1 MKDKDK
7 TKEQLIN
14 ELEELRQQI
23 LLLKE
28 SETQRTH
35 IEVKLKKAYNEME
48 RCIKKRTIELSKVNE
63 GLRTEIIEREKVEEA
78 LKESE
83 EKYHNLIEFA
93 NVGIIAAEDDKII
106 QVNKRAE
113 EIYGYSK
120 EELMGQS
127 PRILTPEKYSKQHKE
142 ILSEFIRSGKIS
154 KMIFEEEGIKRDGSL
169 FPIEISFSLSQ
180 GRKNT
185 IIAVVRDITERKK
198 VEESLKGSEEKYH
211 KLIEHASDAII
222 SSNKEGIIISFNK
235 KAEEMLGYSRDEIV
249 GKSIT
254 LLSPPSDRKREKKA
268 LEGLKK
274 TRTLGIIGKTLE
286 GKGLRKDGQEIPVES
301 SVYALEVHGEHIIT
315 SILRDISERKKAEEE
330 RKRLLDELRDKN
342 KELEQI
348 IYITSHDLRSP
359 LVNVQGFSK
368 ELEQS
373 LKHAHLVLCSKDV
386 PSKIKEELATT
397 LEEDIPDA
405 LHYIFTSISKM
416 DLLLSGL
423 LRLSRLGR
431 AALNIEY
438 LDMNKL
444 ISDIIKAFEFQ
455 IKETGITLQI
465 DQLPSCL
472 GDEIQI
478 NQVFSNIL
486 DNALKY
492 LDPNR
497 PGVIRISGNKEN
509 GQVTY
514 HVEDNG
520 IGITAEHQDRIYE
533 IFHRLNPAATPG
545 EGLGLTIARRILD
558 RHTGSIWV
566 ESEPGKGSTFF
577 ISLPTT

>member
-7 TKEQLIN
+7 TKEQIIN

-28 SETQRTH
+28 SETQRTQ
-35 IEVKLKKAYNEME
+35 IEVKLQKAYNEME
-48 RCIKKRTIELSKVNE
+48 RCVEKRTIELSKVNE

-222 SSNKEGIIISFNK
+222 SSNEEGIIISFNK

-254 LLSPPSDRKREKKA
+254 LLSPLSDRKREKKA

-274 TRTLGIIGKTLE
+274 TGTLGIIGKTLE

-386 PSKIKEELATT
+386 PSEIKEELATT

-520 IGITAEHQDRIYE
+520 IGITAEHQNRIYE

>member
-7 TKEQLIN
+7 TKEQIIN

-93 NVGIIAAEDDKII
+93 NVGIIAAEDGKII

-127 PRILTPEKYSKQHKE
+127 PRILTPEKYSKQHQE

-169 FPIEISFSLSQ
+169 FPIEISFSLSL
-180 GRKNT
+180 GGNNT
-185 IIAVVRDITERKK
+185 TIAVVRDITERKK

-222 SSNKEGIIISFNK
+222 SSNEEGIIISFNK

-254 LLSPPSDRKREKKA
+254 LLSPLSDRKREKKA

-274 TRTLGIIGKTLE
+274 TGSLGIIGKTLE

-386 PSKIKEELATT
+386 PSEIKEELATT

-465 DQLPSCL
+465 DRLPSCL

-509 GQVTY
+509 GQVIY

>member
-7 TKEQLIN
+7 TKEQIIN

-93 NVGIIAAEDDKII
+93 NVGIIAAEDGKII

-127 PRILTPEKYSKQHKE
+127 PRILTPEKYSKQHQE

-222 SSNKEGIIISFNK
+222 SSNEEGIIISFNK

-254 LLSPPSDRKREKKA
+254 LLSPLSDRKREKKA

-274 TRTLGIIGKTLE
+274 TGSLGIIGKTLE

-386 PSKIKEELATT
+386 PSEIKEELATT

-465 DQLPSCL
+465 DRLPSCL